1 MRLGGRR
8 CGVAWAGGGAALHGV
23 HLRVLAKWALGLAE
37 LSAECFGWIRELVRL
52 LWHGNC
58 LQFML
63 NTAPYIM
70 LTVPEHYKIISP
82 FSLKTISNSRVI
94 V

>member
-1 MRLGGRR
+1 MELPGLVVGLPSTVYT
-8 CGVAWAGGGAALHGV
+8 CVSWQNGPC
-23 HLRVLAKWALGLAE
+23 GLAE
-37 LSAECFGWIRELVRL
+37 LSAECFGWIRELVWL